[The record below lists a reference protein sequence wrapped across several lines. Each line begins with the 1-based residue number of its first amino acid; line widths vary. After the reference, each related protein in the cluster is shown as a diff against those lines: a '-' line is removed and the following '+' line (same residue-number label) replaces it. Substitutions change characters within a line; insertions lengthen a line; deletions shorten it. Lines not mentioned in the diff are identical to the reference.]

1 MMYYEVRLV
10 KVSEPVIYSQAS
22 YTDIMTVQSE
32 GNGEQ
37 KHKLNWVDEGWAW
50 ETLWGV
56 SCWAELCLLLW
67 LVDVRVGHEHT
78 HI

>member
-22 YTDIMTVQSE
+22 YTDIMTVQSK

-37 KHKLNWVDEGWAW
+37 KHKLDWVDEG
-50 ETLWGV
+50 
-56 SCWAELCLLLW
+56 
-67 LVDVRVGHEHT
+67 
-78 HI
+78 